1 MEVLGVIIIIIVVL
15 ALPIAGIVS
24 YFKTLRF
31 LKNSLS
37 EVKYDIESTSMKIS
51 ELTNLVRNIEQYLRY
66 TPDRADSAPEIVP
79 SSKVEK
85 PAPIIQTIKPVIQ
98 PTSDKPAA
106 AHYPAQNIP
115 PQPESVMEPVAPS
128 NRNKIP
134 HETTPVIEVSSD
146 FRDVETHTHQ
156 KIKAIEDLNDALA
169 KMWSWIIVGEENR
182 RPGVSMEFAVASTW
196 LLRLGI
202 IALVVCV
209 AYFLKWSMDRGI
221 LGPSGRV
228 VISIITGIGML
239 TGGLLNLNKRYHLLA
254 QGFLGG
260 GIAFLY
266 FSMYAAG
273 PMYHL
278 IPIPVTFALMIL
290 VTLTAGVLSVR
301 ITSQLIAVLGII
313 GGYATP
319 IMLSSGDA
327 NFLVLYSYL
336 LVLGF
341 GVLSISHVRQWRVL
355 NYLAFLFTWILFF
368 ASLSFYK
375 PSEHFTLAITF
386 LSAIYILHSAIVYY
400 YNIAKKKPSTMLEV
414 IHLLLNSI
422 LFTATSYNL
431 IVAAHGRPWPAVLSI
446 ALALF
451 YTAHI
456 YLFLKSRLLD
466 RNMLI
471 VLLGLAGFFTTWAVP
486 LITEKETLTI
496 CWSLMA
502 FFFLWVGLK
511 LESNMLTGMSLLLYL
526 IVLGRLAIWDMP
538 RNFETLDWSS
548 KTAAEYLQHFLTRF
562 WTFGIAIGSFFA
574 GAWLHQKKT
583 SVLNAFSLNQSNSFP
598 QPVPPNVFLHGCF
611 WSGILLTFA
620 AVYFELTMVLS
631 YAVDIRVPVLT
642 ALWVAL
648 GFFLAYKSSQRI
660 VSPLL
665 FSLSVATLGVL
676 TIKLFFFD
684 FPVWN
689 FDKVNLVYNLHLL
702 QFFMRLVNFA
712 LIAYLLLYL
721 LRVAVKNYDNNFVKS
736 FTFLPVLLTFVYAT
750 LETNTLFYWQLAS
763 FRPGAISVL
772 WALFAIS
779 FLALGI
785 KKASKMWRYSGLI
798 LFIVVV
804 TKVFLLDLSDMEAI
818 YRVIAFMIVGVLLL
832 AGSFVYIKAERTFTA
847 KEISK

>member
-1 MEVLGVIIIIIVVL
+1 MEVFGVVIIILIIL
-15 ALPIAGIVS
+15 ALPIAGIIS

-31 LKNSLS
+31 LKDSLS
-37 EVKYDIESTSMKIS
+37 EVKSDILSTSLKIS
-51 ELTNLVRNIEQYLRY
+51 ELTNLIRNIEQYLHY
-66 TPDRADSAPEIVP
+66 SPDRTDSAPAIVP
-79 SSKVEK
+79 PLKSEQ
-85 PAPIIQTIKPVIQ
+85 PAPPIQTIKNSVP
-98 PTSDKPAA
+98 PTIDKPVA
-106 AHYPAQNIP
+106 AHFPDVVP
-115 PQPESVMEPVAPS
+115 PQPKPVEPAIQFSHDEESF
-128 NRNKIP
+128 
-134 HETTPVIEVSSD
+134 ETPALNVSSD
-146 FRDVETHTHQ
+146 IPDTETQPPQ
-156 KIKAIEDLNDALA
+156 KIKAIEDIKEALA

-228 VISIITGIGML
+228 AISVITGIGML
-239 TGGLLNLNKRYHLLA
+239 VGGLFNLNKRYHLLA

-278 IPIPVTFALMIL
+278 IPIPVTFTLMIL

-301 ITSQLIAVLGII
+301 IASQLIAILGII

-319 IMLSSGDA
+319 VMLSSGEA

-336 LVLGF
+336 LVLGL
-341 GVLSISHVRQWRVL
+341 GILSISHVRQWRVL
-355 NYLAFLFTWILFF
+355 NYLAFLFTWMLFF
-368 ASLSFYK
+368 VSLGSYK
-375 PSEHFTLAITF
+375 PSEHFTLAMSF
-386 LSAIYILHSAIVYY
+386 LSAIYILHSSIVYY
-400 YNIAKKKPSTMLEV
+400 FNIVKKKPSTMLEV

-422 LFTATSYNL
+422 LFTTTAYNL

-456 YLFLKSRLLD
+456 YLFLKNRMLD
-466 RNMLI
+466 RTMLI

-502 FFFLWVGLK
+502 FFFLWIGLK
-511 LESNMLTGMSLLLYL
+511 LESNMLTSMSLLLYL

-548 KTAAEYLQHFLTRF
+548 KTAVEYFQHFLTRI
-562 WTFGIAIGSFFA
+562 WTFGIEIGSLFA

-583 SVLNAFSLNQSNSFP
+583 NVLNAFSVNQSNSFP
-598 QPVPPNVFLHGCF
+598 QPVPPKVFLQGCF
-611 WSGILLTFA
+611 WSGILLLFV
-620 AVYFELTMVLS
+620 AVYFELTMILS
-631 YAVDIRVPVLT
+631 YAVNIRVPVLT
-642 ALWVAL
+642 ALWVVL
-648 GFFLAYKSSQRI
+648 GIYLSYRSSKRSASLVFFA
-660 VSPLL
+660 
-665 FSLSVATLGVL
+665 LSVGILWMTI
-676 TIKLFFFD
+676 IKLFFFD
-684 FPVWN
+684 FSVWHYN
-689 FDKVNLVYNLHLL
+689 NEHMVYDLHLL
-702 QFFMRLVNFA
+702 QFFMRLIDFA
-712 LIAYLLLYL
+712 LIAGLLLFL
-721 LRVAVKNYDNNFVKS
+721 LRAGVKHIDNMYIRS
-736 FTFLPVLLTFVYAT
+736 FTFLPVLLLFIYAS
-750 LETNTLFYWQLAS
+750 LETNTLFYWRLAS

-785 KKASKMWRYSGLI
+785 RNASKMWRYSGLA

-804 TKVFLLDLSDMEAI
+804 AKVFLFDLSDMEAI

-847 KEISK
+847 KETIK